1 MSDQELRNRIEDVL
15 LEFSLDALSYDEAVD
30 RLLEI
35 FGQRAGIW

>member
-35 FGQRAGIW
+35 FGQQAGIE